1 MSLINAKHYC
11 HMKKMLFLLGLML
24 GIYAGAEAQSVKGR
38 VLDDSTGEG
47 LPQVSI
53 TVSGVSV
60 GTTTGAD
67 GFFSLFVPADGKT
80 HALQFSYAGYTTL
93 TMPLKAQEGLV
104 VRLKREPKE
113 LEDVVIIGYQT
124 VKRRDLM
131 ASVSSISSQD
141 LKDIPVNSA
150 PEALAGRLAGVQVTG
165 ADGAPDAQI
174 LITVRGGGSITQSNA
189 PLYIVDGV
197 QLDNALQTLSP
208 QDIASIDVL
217 KDAAAT
223 SIYGARGSNG
233 VVIITTKGGRNTSG
247 KTTIAYNGFAGV
259 GTLQKE
265 LPELGPYDYM
275 YYQYERAQ
283 LTGDSSGIAPYGYS
297 WDTVEKYKSVP
308 NYDWQKR
315 VVGRNAFQQT
325 HNISVSGGTDITQY
339 NLSLTDNDQDGQLL
353 LSEFHRKLLS
363 FRFDHK
369 ASEHLKVGANIRFNN
384 TIVDGM
390 GIANPGSSALNFLRQ
405 IIRYRPFLPAG
416 QNANTFDFNYFS
428 STDANSLSLVNPVL
442 LDQASYRKSSQN
454 ILDLNGY
461 ALYTFDKFFSLRS
474 TAGYDYNNSQGNAF
488 DDTLTYNSQ
497 ISGAGLPIADITGKV
512 ITTLDN
518 SNVLTYTNSAGHGR
532 FHQHNDITAILG
544 EETYQTNENDNY
556 VQTNYFPIGTTA
568 QAALA
573 NMNLGSPPNV
583 GLAEPKPTSAVIPT
597 RLLSFFSRVTYAF
610 DKKYML
616 AVSGRADASSLF
628 AANNRW
634 GYFPSASAAW
644 RISQER
650 FMDKVTF
657 FNDLKLRGSFGT
669 AGNNRIAP
677 FQYLTQFNTNSQY
690 ALLEQLTTG
699 YAPAGLA
706 NPDLKWETTTS
717 RDIGLDA
724 TVLANRLTFAFDVYD
739 NTTSNLLVAVPVP
752 TTSGYTTQTQNVGST
767 RNKGF
772 EAQVGASILQK
783 GSFRWTGSFN
793 ISFNQN
799 RITSLGGQ
807 QTSYLA
813 NSGWAGSSNPA
824 DFIVKVGQPVGAMW
838 GYVND
843 GYYTTNDFNYNAGS
857 RTYTLKPGVVNDA
870 NITASTPMPGSIKY
884 KGLNGDTTI
893 TANDRTIIGSSQ
905 PKFFGGFSQQFYYKN
920 FDCSIFIN
928 FQYGN
933 KIYNDNKLEF
943 TSGYTPGANLLGIE
957 KNRWHTVDANGNV
970 YESIVGGKVV
980 GASPDSL
987 NALNKGAKLWIPLVG
1002 SSSTTFSPNSW
1013 AAEDGSFIRINNI
1026 TLGYSLPASWIRKL
1040 KMTRFRVYCTV
1051 NNVAVIT
1058 HYTGYDPEVNT
1069 RTSTPVTPGV
1079 DYSAYPR
1086 ARTFIGGVNVA
1097 F

>member
-1 MSLINAKHYC
+1 
-11 HMKKMLFLLGLML
+11 MKKLFFLLCLLL
-24 GIYAGAEAQSVKGR
+24 GYYTGVQAQSVKGR

-47 LPQVSI
+47 LPQVSV

-67 GFFSLFVPADGKT
+67 GFFSLFVPPDGKT
-80 HALQFSYAGYTTL
+80 HTLQFSYAGYTTMTL
-93 TMPLKAQEGLV
+93 PLRAQERLV
-104 VRLKREPKE
+104 VRMKSEPKE

-124 VKRRDLM
+124 VRRRDLM
-131 ASVSSISSQD
+131 ASVSSISSRD
-141 LKDIPVNSA
+141 LKDVPVNSA

-247 KTTIAYNGFAGV
+247 RTTVAYNGFAGI
-259 GTLQKE
+259 GTLEKS
-265 LPELGPYDYM
+265 LPVLGPYDYM

-283 LTGDSSGIAPYGYS
+283 LTGDTTGIAPYGNS
-297 WDTVEKYKSVP
+297 WDSVQKYRSVP
-308 NYDWQKR
+308 YYDWQKR
-315 VVGRNAFQQT
+315 LIGRNAFQQT
-325 HNISVSGGTDITQY
+325 HNISINGGTDVTQY

-353 LSEFHRKLLS
+353 LSAFHRKLLS

-369 ASEHLKVGANIRFNN
+369 ASERLKIGANIRFNN

-405 IIRYRPFLPAG
+405 IIRYRPFIPAG
-416 QNANTFDFNYFS
+416 QDANTFDFNYLN

-442 LDQASYRKSSQN
+442 LDQSTYRKSSQN

-461 ALYTFDKFFSLRS
+461 AQFSFSKFLSLRS
-474 TAGYDYNNSQGNAF
+474 TAGFDYNNLQQNAF

-497 ISGAGLPIADITGKV
+497 ISGAGLPLADIKGTV
-512 ITTLDN
+512 ITTIDN
-518 SNVLTYTNSAGHGR
+518 SNVFTYSNAAGHGR
-532 FHQHNDITAILG
+532 FHEHNDLTAIVG
-544 EETYQTNENDNY
+544 EETYQTTENDNY
-556 VQTNYFPIGTTA
+556 VQTDYFPLGTTA
-568 QAALA
+568 QSALA
-573 NMNLGSPPNV
+573 NMNLGSPPNNTLV
-583 GLAEPKPTSAVIPT
+583 EPKPTSGVIPT

-644 RISQER
+644 RISQEK
-650 FMDKVTF
+650 FLENVGF
-657 FNDLKLRGSFGT
+657 INDLKLRGSFGT

-690 ALLEQLTTG
+690 ALDGRLVTA
-699 YAPAGLA
+699 YASAGLA

-724 TVLANRLTFAFDVYD
+724 TVWGNRLSFAFDVYN
-739 NTTSNLLVAVPVP
+739 NTTSGLLVNVPVP
-752 TTSGYTTQTQNVGST
+752 TTTGYVAQIQNVGST

-772 EAQVGASILQK
+772 EAQVGATVMQK
-783 GSFRWTGSFN
+783 KSFRWTGSFN

-799 RITSLGGQ
+799 KITSLGPN

-824 DFIVKVGQPVGAMW
+824 DFIVKVGQPVGAMY
-838 GYVND
+838 GYVSD
-843 GYYTTNDFNYNAGS
+843 GFYTTNDFNYEPAT
-857 RTYTLKPGVVNDA
+857 RTYTLKPGEPNDA
-870 NITASTPMPGSIKY
+870 NITSSTPMPGSIKY
-884 KGLNGDTTI
+884 KGLNGDTII
-893 TANDRTIIGSSQ
+893 TAADRTIIGNSQ
-905 PKFFGGFSQQFYYKN
+905 PKFFGGLQQQFYYKN
-920 FDCSIFIN
+920 FDMSIFIN

-943 TSGYTPGANLLGIE
+943 SSGYTPGANLLGIE

-970 YESIVGGKVV
+970 YESLVGGKVV

-987 NALNKGAKLWIPLVG
+987 NALNKSAKLWMPLVG

-1026 TLGYSLPASWIRKL
+1026 TVGYSLPANWVHKL
-1040 KMTRFRVYCTV
+1040 RMTRFRVYVTV

-1069 RTSTPVTPGV
+1069 RTGTPVTPGV

-1086 ARTFIGGVNVA
+1086 ARTFIGGVNIA